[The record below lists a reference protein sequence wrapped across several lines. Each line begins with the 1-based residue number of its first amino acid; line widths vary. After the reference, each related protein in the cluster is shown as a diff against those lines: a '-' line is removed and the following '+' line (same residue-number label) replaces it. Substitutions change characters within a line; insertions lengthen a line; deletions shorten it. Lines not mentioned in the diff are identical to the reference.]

1 MEELILKYEKAK
13 QSQIDLKQQTALTNA
28 VQHQL
33 LDQNIHLFDG
43 VLNDLRALA
52 SCSGVPQANELLPH
66 VSGSAYRDELL
77 KKTESMEEF
86 AKQNY
91 EHKEYYEGL
100 LNGLR
105 NMRAHIKNL
114 YRKHYR

>member
-1 MEELILKYEKAK
+1 MTLVPNRWQQEANEMAEAYANTIKQLKKENERLRTEVVNK
-13 QSQIDLKQQTALTNA
+13 
-28 VQHQL
+28 
-33 LDQNIHLFDG
+33 
-43 VLNDLRALA
+43 NDLLQR
-52 SCSGVPQANELLPH
+52 

-91 EHKEYYEGL
+91 VHKEYYEGL

>member
-1 MEELILKYEKAK
+1 MNYVIAILEKAK
-13 QSQIDLKQQTALTNA
+13 KDAELDLHNTPEDATRYSKEKRKILIPTLQQIKRE
-28 VQHQL
+28 L
-33 LDQNIHLFDG
+33 LIISE
-43 VLNDLRALA
+43 REK
-52 SCSGVPQANELLPH
+52 ANELFQGI
-66 VSGSAYRDELL
+66 SGSAYRDELL

-105 NMRAHIKNL
+105 NMRAHINNL

>member
-1 MEELILKYEKAK
+1 MTGKEYLESKGLNDHDYSDSGMINHISELMEEYHKHEQMLVNKTDI
-13 QSQIDLKQQTALTNA
+13 SHN
-28 VQHQL
+28 V
-33 LDQNIHLFDG
+33 N
-43 VLNDLRALA
+43 
-52 SCSGVPQANELLPH
+52 
-66 VSGSAYRDELL
+66 GSAYRDELI

-91 EHKEYYEGL
+91 DHKEYYEGL
-100 LNGLR
+100 INGMR

>member
-1 MEELILKYEKAK
+1 MKKLEEILVKCGTGEITLETAEK
-13 QSQIDLKQQTALTNA
+13 QVFDLFSVN
-28 VQHQL
+28 
-33 LDQNIHLFDG
+33 
-43 VLNDLRALA
+43 
-52 SCSGVPQANELLPH
+52 
-66 VSGSAYRDELL
+66 GSAYRDELL

-105 NMRAHIKNL
+105 NMRVHIKNL
-114 YRKHYR
+114 YRKYYR